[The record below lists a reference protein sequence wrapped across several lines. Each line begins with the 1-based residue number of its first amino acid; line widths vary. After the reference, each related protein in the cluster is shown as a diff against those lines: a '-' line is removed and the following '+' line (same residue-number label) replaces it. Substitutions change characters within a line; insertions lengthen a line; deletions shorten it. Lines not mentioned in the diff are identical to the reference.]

1 VHPDQAPNPLYHE
14 LKELLDYDRD
24 VPRDQ
29 RRTTNLRTIQIAEH
43 NEKLLKERII
53 ETQNICLP
61 TLNNLRTTENMLQ
74 LQERVYQNLHRYIDR
89 LNICIIRSRT
99 NVEADHCFNT
109 FNADFESK
117 FKPDLKKI
125 LLDY

>member
-1 VHPDQAPNPLYHE
+1 MTADTPANPLYHE

-24 VPRDQ
+24 VPRDH

-43 NEKLLKERII
+43 NERLVKDRLI
-53 ETQNICLP
+53 ELQNICLP
-61 TLNNLRTTENMLQ
+61 TINKLRTNENIAQ
-74 LQERVYQNLHRYIDR
+74 LQERVYQKLTRHFDL

-99 NVEADHCFNT
+99 LAESDFCFNR
-109 FNADFESK
+109 FNEDFEGK
-117 FKPDLKKI
+117 FKPELKSI

>member
-1 VHPDQAPNPLYHE
+1 MTADTPANPLYHE

-24 VPRDQ
+24 VPRDH

-43 NEKLLKERII
+43 NERLVKERLI
-53 ETQNICLP
+53 ELQNICLP
-61 TLNNLRTTENMLQ
+61 TLNRLRTNENIAQ
-74 LQERVYQNLHRYIDR
+74 LQERVYQKLTPHFDL

-99 NVEADHCFNT
+99 LAEADFCFNK
-109 FNADFESK
+109 FSEDFEGR
-117 FKPDLKKI
+117 FKPDLKRI